1 MREPIR
7 SKQQMYRLLN
17 SGQLGHTIPSAET
30 WEQLDRMMANGGR
43 FAIRSKTV
51 NRGTVFDLSAA
62 EVRERLAKMP
72 PGSWNVSPML
82 QDEHRICYGHLL
94 DAVGGWHLH
103 YSDTPKPC
111 KLMPSVDGCEEKW
124 KTGLDAR
131 LYLRSIMDDIGWE
144 TLLRLVDDYP
154 DHVIEFSVMTDAVHA
169 FGPTRVIF
177 WEVRSTCGA
186 YERFTWR

>member
-1 MREPIR
+1 MPTAIT
-7 SKQQMYRLLN
+7 SKSEMYRRLN

-30 WEQLDRMMANGGR
+30 WEQLERMTAGGGR

-62 EVRERLAKMP
+62 EVRERVATLTP
-72 PGSWNVSPML
+72 DSWNVSPML
-82 QDEHRICYGHLL
+82 NDAHRICYGHLI

-124 KTGLDAR
+124 KDGLAAR
-131 LYLRSIMDDIGWE
+131 LYLRSIMDDTGWE
-144 TLLRLVDDYP
+144 TLLRLLDDYP